1 MTVEGPIRDMN
12 DILEIEKIPVSQ
24 RLEVESTL
32 RPWKRG
38 QPLTPRPRHCI
49 FFKPERIITP
59 L

>member
-32 RPWKRG
+32 GGPGKG
-38 QPLTPRPRHCI
+38 GSH
-49 FFKPERIITP
+49 
-59 L
+59 